1 MAYKNAPILSI
12 TWYTI
17 LIIKKLV
24 SSCQNKFKITD
35 VMWNIMTLI
44 IIKPRKQT
52 WHFTSNIN
60 FSYLMTSI
68 FDLALWNQI
77 PSLYSV
83 QFFFMTNESLEW
95 QTDYQR
101 IHMVR
106 LRCWRGSG
114 PRWWA
119 SQSSRHTAAAADLP
133 GSGTSR
139 PIGILYRNII
149 HFSFVDENCLYM
161 YIKCYNIT
169 CSFNFYM

>member
-44 IIKPRKQT
+44 IIKPCKQT

-68 FDLALWNQI
+68 FDLALWYQN

-83 QFFFMTNESLEW
+83 QFFFYDKWIFGMANWLSKDTYGTLAVLARKWATVMGESII
-95 QTDYQR
+95 QA
-101 IHMVR
+101 H
-106 LRCWRGSG
+106 
-114 PRWWA
+114 
-119 SQSSRHTAAAADLP
+119 SSC
-133 GSGTSR
+133 SR
-139 PIGILYRNII
+139 PTRVWNLPPYRNII
-149 HFSFVDENCLYM
+149 QKYYSFQLCWWELSVHVHKMLQHYM
-161 YIKCYNIT
+161 
-169 CSFNFYM
+169 

>member
-35 VMWNIMTLI
+35 VMWNIMKLI
-44 IIKPRKQT
+44 IIKPWKQT

-68 FDLALWNQI
+68 LDLALWYQI

-83 QFFFMTNESLEW
+83 KFFFMTNDAL
-95 QTDYQR
+95 
-101 IHMVR
+101 
-106 LRCWRGSG
+106 
-114 PRWWA
+114 
-119 SQSSRHTAAAADLP
+119 
-133 GSGTSR
+133 
-139 PIGILYRNII
+139 
-149 HFSFVDENCLYM
+149 
-161 YIKCYNIT
+161 
-169 CSFNFYM
+169 

>member
-60 FSYLMTSI
+60 FSYLMTSHLWPYPLISNSKSLLGSVLFYDKWI
-68 FDLALWNQI
+68 FGMANWLSKDTYGTLAVLARKWAT
-77 PSLYSV
+77 V
-83 QFFFMTNESLEW
+83 MGESII
-95 QTDYQR
+95 QA
-101 IHMVR
+101 H
-106 LRCWRGSG
+106 
-114 PRWWA
+114 
-119 SQSSRHTAAAADLP
+119 SSC
-133 GSGTSR
+133 SR
-139 PIGILYRNII
+139 PTRVWNLPPYRNII
-149 HFSFVDENCLYM
+149 QKYYLFQHCWWELSVHVHKMLQHYM
-161 YIKCYNIT
+161 
-169 CSFNFYM
+169 